1 MVGATELLRLLLEVR
16 ACVVGASIR
25 FRSGSVV
32 LIGSTSLMMAT
43 TLSIEGRMIRRI
55 VPHFVKAFTEICI
68 AEGTRRIAEA
78 VRRILRHN

>member
-1 MVGATELLRLLLEVR
+1 MEVR
-16 ACVVGASIR
+16 ACVVGASIC
-25 FRSGSVV
+25 FRSGTIV
-32 LIGSTSLMMAT
+32 LIRSTSLMAT

-55 VPHFVKAFTEICI
+55 VPHFVKAFTEICR